1 MKRRQPGDPREAREL
16 FERAMREVEPLPS
29 GSEDQRLRPSSATP
43 APPRSVRPRRGKL
56 RIEVDGE
63 QTIGL
68 ASGVDRRVLRRLR
81 RGQQA
86 VEMEV
91 DLHGL
96 TKVEARLMVSRALE
110 RAGRCHWKC
119 LRIIHGRGHGSPA
132 GPVLKQALPRWLE
145 EAASPVE
152 VVAFTTAGPKLGG
165 PGATLVLLRG

>member
-1 MKRRQPGDPREAREL
+1 MKERNFDGQREAREL
-16 FERAMREVEPLPS
+16 FERAMREVEPLLS
-29 GSEDQRLRPSSATP
+29 GSGDQRLRPSSTTP
-43 APPRSVRPRRGKL
+43 EPPRTARPRRGKL

-63 QTIGL
+63 QMIGL

-81 RGQQA
+81 RGQQV

-96 TKVEARLMVSRALE
+96 TQVEARLMVSRALE
-110 RAGRCHWKC
+110 KAGRRHWKC
-119 LRIIHGRGHGSPA
+119 LRIIHGRGHGSAA
-132 GPVLKQALPRWLE
+132 GPVLKKALPRWLE

-165 PGATLVLLRG
+165 LGATLVLLRT